1 MKQGATL
8 EFQWGGGSSLV
19 EVRDS
24 SPPVT
29 QVFLSSCGVLV
40 SSSQSSVA
48 VPLYLWWGIISRCG
62 VAALF

>member
-1 MKQGATL
+1 M
-8 EFQWGGGSSLV
+8 GGGSSLV

-48 VPLYLWWGIISRCG
+48 VPLYLWWGIISSCG